1 MCFPIVD
8 FWKTFKNECNIVYV
22 IVIYWMGLV
31 SNLPN
36 KKLDWVCYSAMAT
49 QTWHERKYWSFILLT
64 SMWNHMKM

>member
-49 QTWHERKYWSFILLT
+49 QTWHEHKY
-64 SMWNHMKM
+64 